1 MDEAIEVA
9 DADEVNDIDLA
20 AESAP
25 APPTPTFLQSLLAL
39 LGGGAAA
46 ARVASA
52 RLFCSPRQLVLGD
65 AHRPAP
71 PRGRRLARCMTV
83 RMRLV
88 LELSLPPP
96 SFLPRGFDV
105 SRLKLSLAC
114 GLYDRTDAL
123 RTGDVKVDGIDID
136 FIAISNPREI
146 FDRMGGKQE
155 FDVSEFSS
163 SEFISRLGRGDK
175 SFVALP
181 VFPSRVF
188 RHGYI
193 YINRKAGIREPKDI
207 AGKRVGVPVYTMTAA
222 VWIRGH
228 LMHQYGVDLSGC
240 RWIEGAINHAGSHG
254 EPSAPPLLKPI
265 KVERDPQGRSLSELL
280 AKGEID
286 VIMGTQH
293 PIPHPDIAPLFPD
306 ARAVERA
313 FAKTTRI
320 FPMMHL
326 VVIRRD
332 VHERDPSIADR
343 LYKGFVD
350 AKNLALSRLK
360 RGHPLMLPWLHQD
373 VHELDE
379 VFGGDPY
386 PCGIEANRPSLDALM
401 QYMVEQN
408 FIARPIPLEDVFVPV
423 DKSHALTGMSRR

>member
-1 MDEAIEVA
+1 M
-9 DADEVNDIDLA
+9 
-20 AESAP
+20 S
-25 APPTPTFLQSLLAL
+25 
-39 LGGGAAA
+39 
-46 ARVASA
+46 
-52 RLFCSPRQLVLGD
+52 RQ
-65 AHRPAP
+65 
-71 PRGRRLARCMTV
+71 
-83 RMRLV
+83 
-88 LELSLPPP
+88 
-96 SFLPRGFDV
+96 
-105 SRLKLSLAC
+105 KLSLAC

-163 SEFISRLGRGDK
+163 SEFISRLGRGDGT
-175 SFVALP
+175 FVALP

-193 YINRKAGIREPKDI
+193 YINRKSGIREPKDI
-207 AGKRVGVPVYTMTAA
+207 AGKRIGVPVYTMTAA

-228 LMHQYGVDLSGC
+228 LTHQYGVDLSAC

-254 EPSAPPLLKPI
+254 DPSAPPLLKPI

-280 AKGEID
+280 GNGEID

-306 ARAVERA
+306 ARAVERE

-332 VHERDPSIADR
+332 VYERDKSIADR

-350 AKNLALSRLK
+350 AKNLALARLK

-373 VHELDE
+373 IHELEE

-386 PCGIEANRPSLDALM
+386 PCGIEANRPSLEALM
-401 QYMVEQN
+401 QYMVEQH
-408 FIARPIPLEDVFVPV
+408 FIPRSIPIEDIFVPV
-423 DKSHALTGMSRR
+423 DPSLR

>member
-1 MDEAIEVA
+1 VP
-9 DADEVNDIDLA
+9 N
-20 AESAP
+20 
-25 APPTPTFLQSLLAL
+25 
-39 LGGGAAA
+39 
-46 ARVASA
+46 R
-52 RLFCSPRQLVLGD
+52 
-65 AHRPAP
+65 
-71 PRGRRLARCMTV
+71 
-83 RMRLV
+83 
-88 LELSLPPP
+88 
-96 SFLPRGFDV
+96 
-105 SRLKLSLAC
+105 KLSFAC

-123 RTGDVKVDGIDID
+123 RTGDVKIDGIDID
-136 FIAISNPREI
+136 FVPITNPREI

-155 FDVSEFSS
+155 FDASEFSS
-163 SEFISRLGRGDK
+163 SEFISRIGRGDH

-228 LMHQYGVDLSGC
+228 LTQQYGVDLSTC
-240 RWIEGAINHAGSHG
+240 RWLEGAINHAGAHG
-254 EPSAPPLLKPI
+254 DPSAPPLLKPV

-280 AKGEID
+280 AQGEID

-293 PIPHPDIAPLFPD
+293 PIPHPDIVPLFAD

-313 FAKTTRI
+313 FAKATRI

-332 VHERDPSIADR
+332 VHERDPSIAGR
-343 LYKGFVD
+343 LYKGLVD
-350 AKNLALSRLK
+350 AKNLALKRLK
-360 RGHPLMLPWLHQD
+360 HGHPLMLPWLHHD
-373 VHELDE
+373 LRELDD

-386 PCGIEANRPSLDALM
+386 PCGIEANRPSLEALM
-401 QYMVEQN
+401 RNMVEQD
-408 FIARPIPLEDVFVPV
+408 FIARPIPLEDLFVPV
-423 DKSHALTGMSRR
+423 DKSLR